1 MQEFAAAEWS
11 TGPSGAHCLLSK
23 LQPGPIL
30 HGSGS
35 PVQLRGCLC
44 RINLPASSPSLLS
57 QLSCLLLHPAIP
69 CCSSAGRCGKSK
81 ARVQLTGTGET
92 FRDTR
97 KDSGTTGDE
106 CYRVTRSKDTFGVR
120 WPARVRP
127 YELGRALGDLQLPAW
142 PSSSQVSG
150 HPCWVAVLGRALP
163 AVPLK
168 ETGPKGTTLC
178 FRDILKGGAES
189 FRRGRGEGVRPLM
202 ILWEGMTE
210 MWVNNSSEGALG

>member
-1 MQEFAAAEWS
+1 MS
-11 TGPSGAHCLLSK
+11 LLLLSGTLDPQELIACFPSYSRVLSYTAAV
-23 LQPGPIL
+23 LQ
-30 HGSGS
+30 S
-35 PVQLRGCLC
+35 RGCLC
-44 RINLPASSPSLLS
+44 RINPPASSPSLLS

-81 ARVQLTGTGET
+81 ARVQLTGSAET
-92 FRDTR
+92 FGDTR

-106 CYRVTRSKDTFGVR
+106 CYRVTCSKGTFGVR

-142 PSSSQVSG
+142 PSSLQVSG
-150 HPCWVAVLGRALP
+150 HPCWLAVLRRALP

-168 ETGPKGTTLC
+168 GTGPKGTTLC

-189 FRRGRGEGVRPLM
+189 FWGGRGEGVRPLM